1 MQNAWLK
8 VQRMVVMEKV
18 KVVPEFAAGDEED
31 HREHTE
37 VGAFYSKLESWK
49 VAHQLHQQFKAKPT
63 GCVHFLSPGKDAPDL
78 H

>member
-1 MQNAWLK
+1 MLQGMK
-8 VQRMVVMEKV
+8 
-18 KVVPEFAAGDEED
+18 ED

-63 GCVHFLSPGKDAPDL
+63 GCVHFLSWERCSGPPLEVALALTESVSLGVWYRVDI
-78 H
+78 